1 MKFQSLFLALWLVA
15 PLMLNADDPVVSP
28 QSLPSGVIARVGDFE
43 VPYDWF
49 LNEFRSTFFRY
60 AQSANVRQEVF
71 DPFLEKMTLYQLARS
86 SGVGEDAA
94 FQQELNLKMDGM
106 KAFMDYQL
114 AMARMGL
121 YIQAYLKAEGID
133 PGKVTVTD
141 EELQAFLAE
150 EGNAFP
156 GALPDSLGE
165 LQPHVKDMLSQR
177 LVSLKVA
184 EAVKNLVR
192 EKREDLKIEVQ
203 QSLIDSVPL
212 PEMKGTPPPGMR
224 GLPAGSLFKSP

>member
-1 MKFQSLFLALWLVA
+1 MKFQPVFLALWLVT
-15 PLMLNADDPVVSP
+15 PSTLLADDPEVIP
-28 QSLPSGVIARVGDFE
+28 ESLPSGVIARVGDFE
-43 VPYDWF
+43 VPYEWF
-49 LNEFRSTFFRY
+49 LNEFRSTFFRH
-60 AQSANVRQEVF
+60 AQSSNVRQEVF
-71 DPFLEKMTLYQLARS
+71 DPFLEKMTLYELART
-86 SGVGEDAA
+86 SGIGEDAA
-94 FQQELNLKMDGM
+94 FQEELQQKMEGM

-114 AMARMGL
+114 AMARIGL
-121 YIQAYLKAEGID
+121 YVQAYIKAEGID
-133 PGKVTVTD
+133 PAKITVTD

-165 LQPHVKDMLSQR
+165 LQPHVKEMLSQR

-184 EAVKNLVR
+184 EAVKNLIR
-192 EKREDLKIEVQ
+192 EKREDLTVEVR

-212 PEMKGTPPPGMR
+212 PEMKGTPPPGMK